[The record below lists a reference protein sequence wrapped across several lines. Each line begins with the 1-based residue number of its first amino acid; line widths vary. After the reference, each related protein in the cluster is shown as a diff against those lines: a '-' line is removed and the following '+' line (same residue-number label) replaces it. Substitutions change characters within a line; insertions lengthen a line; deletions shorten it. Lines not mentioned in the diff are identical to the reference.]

1 MNRCTNGNR
10 AEFFKL
16 LPLACYLNNKRNDEE
31 LLETINSLLAILAQ
45 ALTSASVM
53 PVALDA
59 IEAITHEPKWSS
71 RCTAL
76 AILQILVFNNL
87 PMVLSQPLWV
97 QQVQAMVLRLMTD
110 PIVEVR
116 QKAFAVLSGML
127 HCSFL
132 PDTDKLL
139 EMFKSKSRTKVPK
152 LKRGMTTATPPRTA
166 QPKPVMCTT
175 AAAAS
180 AASSSAAAT
189 AAVSDA
195 EASGGQLVPNETE
208 PMRQRLMGVMGLC
221 AFIGAHPYEVPD
233 FVPDVIEQLGPHLN
247 APELISVSVCVCVCA
262 FNRLLCSLS
271 VCRCPVHHSR
281 DNQQFQ
287 AHPP

>member
-10 AEFFKL
+10 AEFFRL
-16 LPLACYLNNKRNDEE
+16 LPLACHLINTRNDEE
-31 LLETINSLLAILAQ
+31 LIETIHSLLAILAQ
-45 ALTSASVM
+45 ALTPAAVM

-59 IEAITHEPKWSS
+59 IEAMTHRPKWSS

-76 AILQILVFNNL
+76 SVLQILVFNNL
-87 PMVLSQPLWV
+87 PMVLSRPAWV

-116 QKAFAVLSGML
+116 QKAFSVLSGML

-152 LKRGMTTATPPRTA
+152 AKRNALEPAAAQPPVVCTAAATTTATT
-166 QPKPVMCTT
+166 VT
-175 AAAAS
+175 AAAV
-180 AASSSAAAT
+180 AAAIDEDTDT
-189 AAVSDA
+189 A
-195 EASGGQLVPNETE
+195 GGQVVPNETE

-247 APELISVSVCVCVCA
+247 APELISVSE
-262 FNRLLCSLS
+262 
-271 VCRCPVHHSR
+271 
-281 DNQQFQ
+281 
-287 AHPP
+287 